1 MTAYLIRR
9 LGSTLF
15 AVWAIATLVFLLVRV
30 TGDPAVLLLTE
41 QYTADDLARVRHR
54 LGLDRPLA
62 AQYARFLRGVP
73 TLDFGRSY
81 RFDQPARELVVERFP
96 ATLTLAVASL
106 AVALVVSV
114 PLGVISAARRNSP
127 LDVGVSFISFL
138 GFAVPTFWLGTMLLI
153 LFGVVLRWLPTSG
166 FGTWQHLILPA
177 VTLATWP
184 TGQFTR
190 ILRSEM
196 IGALAEDYVRTAR
209 AKGLTQRR
217 VLLVHTL
224 RNAALTFV
232 TLVGLVFGMLL
243 GGAVVTET
251 IFGWPGLGRLVIQA
265 TVARDYPVVQT
276 IVVLLALLFIG
287 INLIVDLLYA
297 ILDPRIRLA

>member
-15 AVWAIATLVFLLVRV
+15 AIWAIATLVFLLVRV
-30 TGDPAVLLLTE
+30 TGDPAVLLLSE
-41 QYTADDLARVRHR
+41 QYTIADLARVRHR
-54 LGLDRPLA
+54 LGLDQPLA
-62 AQYARFLRGVP
+62 VQYARFLAGVP
-73 TLDFGRSY
+73 RLDFGRSY

-96 ATLTLAVASL
+96 ATLMLAVAAL
-106 AVALVVSV
+106 GVALLVSI
-114 PLGVISAARRNSP
+114 PLGVLSAARRNSAF
-127 LDVGVSFISFL
+127 DVSVSFFSFL

-166 FGTWQHLILPA
+166 FGSWRHLVLPA
-177 VTLATWP
+177 ITLATWP

-196 IGALAEDYVRTAR
+196 ITALTEDYVRTAR
-209 AKGLTQRR
+209 AKGLPGRR
-217 VLLVHTL
+217 ILLVHTL
-224 RNAALTFV
+224 RNAALTFI
-232 TLVGLVFGMLL
+232 TLVGLVFGALL

-265 TVARDYPVVQT
+265 TLSRDYPVVQT
-276 IVVLLALLFIG
+276 VVILLALVFVG
-287 INLIVDLLYA
+287 INLLVDLAYA
-297 ILDPRIRLA
+297 FLDPRIRLA

>member
-1 MTAYLIRR
+1 MVAYLVRR

-30 TGDPAVLLLTE
+30 TGDPAVLLLSE
-41 QYTADDLARVRHR
+41 QYTAEDLTRVRHR
-54 LGLDRPLA
+54 LGLDRPLPV
-62 AQYARFLRGVP
+62 QYLRFMTGVP

-96 ATLTLAVASL
+96 ATLTLAISAL
-106 AVALVVSV
+106 GVALLVSV
-114 PLGVISAARRNSP
+114 PLGVLSAARRNSAF
-127 LDVGVSFISFL
+127 DVGVSFLSFL

-166 FGTWQHLILPA
+166 FGSWRHLILPA

-196 IGALAEDYVRTAR
+196 ITALAEDYVRTAR
-209 AKGLTQRR
+209 AKGLPGRR

-224 RNAALTFV
+224 RNATLTFI
-232 TLVGLVFGMLL
+232 TLVGLVFGTLL
-243 GGAVVTET
+243 GGAVITET

-265 TVARDYPVVQT
+265 TLSRDYPVVQT
-276 IVVLLALLFIG
+276 VVILLALLFIS

-297 ILDPRIRLA
+297 VLDPRIRLG

>member
-15 AVWAIATLVFLLVRV
+15 AIWAIATLVFLLVRV
-30 TGDPAVLLLTE
+30 TGDPAVLLLSE
-41 QYTADDLARVRHR
+41 QYTTADLARVRHR
-54 LGLDRPLA
+54 LGLDQPLA
-62 AQYARFLRGVP
+62 VQYARFMAGVP
-73 TLDFGRSY
+73 RLDFGRSY

-96 ATLTLAVASL
+96 ATLTLAVAALGL
-106 AVALVVSV
+106 ALLVSV
-114 PLGVISAARRNSP
+114 PLGVLSAARRNSAF
-127 LDVGVSFISFL
+127 DVGVSFFSFL
-138 GFAVPTFWLGTMLLI
+138 GFAIPTFWLGTMLLI

-166 FGTWQHLILPA
+166 FGSWRHLVLPA

-196 IGALAEDYVRTAR
+196 ITALTEDYVRTAR
-209 AKGLTQRR
+209 AKGLPGRR
-217 VLLVHTL
+217 ILLVHTL

-232 TLVGLVFGMLL
+232 TLVGLVFGALL

-265 TVARDYPVVQT
+265 TVSRDYPVVQT
-276 IVVLLALLFIG
+276 VVILLAVLFVG
-287 INLIVDLLYA
+287 INLLVDLAYA
-297 ILDPRIRLA
+297 FLDPRIRLA

>member
-15 AVWAIATLVFLLVRV
+15 ALWAIATLVFLLVRV
-30 TGDPAVLLLTE
+30 TGDPAVLLLSE
-41 QYTADDLARVRHR
+41 QYTAEDLTRVRHR
-54 LGLDRPLA
+54 LGLDRPLPV
-62 AQYARFLRGVP
+62 QYLRFMTGVP

-96 ATLTLAVASL
+96 ATLMLATSALGL
-106 AVALVVSV
+106 ALLASV
-114 PLGVISAARRNSP
+114 PLGVLSAARRNSP
-127 LDVGVSFISFL
+127 LDVGVSFLSFL

-166 FGTWQHLILPA
+166 FGSWRHLVLPA
-177 VTLATWP
+177 ITLATWP

-196 IGALAEDYVRTAR
+196 INALAEDYVRTAR
-209 AKGLTQRR
+209 AKGLSGRR

-224 RNAALTFV
+224 RNALLTFI
-232 TLVGLVFGMLL
+232 TLVGLVFGALL

-265 TVARDYPVVQT
+265 TVSRDYPVVQT
-276 IVVLLALLFIG
+276 VVILLAVVFIS

-297 ILDPRIRLA
+297 VLDPRVRLG